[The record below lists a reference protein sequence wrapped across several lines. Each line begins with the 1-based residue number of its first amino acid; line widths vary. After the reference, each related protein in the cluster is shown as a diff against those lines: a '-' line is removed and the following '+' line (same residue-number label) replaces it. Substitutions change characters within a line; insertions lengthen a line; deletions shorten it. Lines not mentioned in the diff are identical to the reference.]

1 MYALSTAQRALVRV
15 CSLLTKKLAFQ
26 VVNNSY
32 KIEHLPRILLEL
44 GMHAYDTTFHDGVA
58 HLYPVMLEGRMV
70 GWIERELA
78 RDFLESLRVMKVKGL
93 QGVGHSCCTQLV
105 YEAC

>member
-1 MYALSTAQRALVRV
+1 MHSISCVTVVRIY
-15 CSLLTKKLAFQ
+15 SLLTKKLAFQ

-93 QGVGHSCCTQLV
+93 QGVGHSCLG
-105 YEAC
+105 